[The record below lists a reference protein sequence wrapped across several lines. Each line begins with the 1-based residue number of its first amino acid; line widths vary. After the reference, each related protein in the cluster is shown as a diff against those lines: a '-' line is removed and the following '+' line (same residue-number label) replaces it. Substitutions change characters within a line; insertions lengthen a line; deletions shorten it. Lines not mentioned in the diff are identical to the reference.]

1 MRYSPNG
8 LIVNDPALLPVIY
21 NRRANKTDFYAP
33 VFDTHS
39 TFTRKDYREHV
50 ASRKAISHA
59 VGFLAFFPYRI
70 FLRVSLAYDNLQ
82 TVFGDEYSLIRAPS

>member
-1 MRYSPNG
+1 MATDIQLGPIVRYSPNG

-39 TFTRKDYREHV
+39 TFTRKDYRQHV
-50 ASRKAISHA
+50 ASRKSISYA
-59 VGFLAFFPYRI
+59 VWFMKKITG
-70 FLRVSLAYDNLQ
+70 
-82 TVFGDEYSLIRAPS
+82 YSY